1 MNVIDKSLFNTI
13 FYLIQYFSSNPL
25 QKSKTSIRDSVE
37 NAKVENFYVTTGLW
51 VDKNSKLLCTFLVTK
66 ATQELAALSWSVSHK
81 LHFSIASIS
90 TSEQAF

>member
-37 NAKVENFYVTTGLW
+37 NAKVENFYVTSGLW

-66 ATQELAALSWSVSHK
+66 ATQELAAFPWSVSQK
-81 LHFSIASIS
+81 SHFSIAYNSAS
-90 TSEQAF
+90 DQAF